1 MKATDVATT
10 PVLVETPPRTC
21 LAITGSGSPESPEF
35 QEALHALYSV
45 VYGLRFDL
53 KRRGLPVFKAG
64 PLEGLWWT
72 DDAAA
77 AVPAV
82 PDHPEGWH
90 WKLLMAI
97 PEIDEVTLARARATA
112 AKRGIVRA
120 RDVRYENLAEG
131 ACVQVLH
138 LGPYETETE
147 DLERMHALMIEAHLR
162 PAGPHHEIYLSD
174 PRRTRPE
181 AIRTILRQP
190 VR

>member
-1 MKATDVATT
+1 MNATATATT
-10 PVLVETPPRTC
+10 PVLVETSPRTC
-21 LAITGSGSPESPEF
+21 LAITGTGSPEGPEL

-53 KRRGLPVFKAG
+53 KRRGLPVFTAG

-72 DDAAA
+72 DAGPL
-77 AVPAV
+77 VPGI
-82 PDHPEGWH
+82 PEHPEGWH

-97 PEIDEVTLARARATA
+97 PETDEVTLARARASA
-112 AKRGIVRA
+112 VRRGIARA
-120 RDVRYENLAEG
+120 ADVRCELLAEG

-138 LGPYETETE
+138 LGPYATETE
-147 DLERMHALMIEAHLR
+147 DIERMHALMIEAHLQ

-181 AIRTILRQP
+181 KIRTILRQP

>member
-1 MKATDVATT
+1 MNATDTATT

-21 LAITGSGSPESPEF
+21 LTIAGSGSPEGAQF
-35 QEALHALYSV
+35 QDAMHAIYAVL
-45 VYGLRFDL
+45 YGLRFDL

-64 PLEGLWWT
+64 PIEGLWWT
-72 DDAAA
+72 DSGP

-90 WKLLMAI
+90 WKLLVAI
-97 PEIDEVTLARARATA
+97 PEVDEVALARVRAA
-112 AKRGIVRA
+112 AVKRGVTRA
-120 RDVRYENLAEG
+120 GDVRFETLVEG
-131 ACVQVLH
+131 PCVQVLH
-138 LGPYETETE
+138 IGPYETENE
-147 DLERMHALMIEAHLR
+147 DLERMHALMIEAHLQ

-181 AIRTILRQP
+181 AIKTILRQP